1 MAISTP
7 ICNFGEK
14 SHNFSLTST
23 EGKFVN
29 LNDIKGE
36 NGYLIMFICNHCP
49 YVQAIINFLVDDAKY
64 LESKGI
70 TNDGAVSIVEH
81 ALNGGCE
88 NTGRLWW
95 WALCF

>member
-1 MAISTP
+1 MSVSTP

-14 SHNFSLTST
+14 SHEFNLQST
-23 EGKFVN
+23 EGKLVN

-64 LESKGI
+64 LENIGI
-70 TNDGAVSIVEH
+70 KSAAIMSNDTKEYPEDSFD
-81 ALNGGCE
+81 NMKK
-88 NTGRLWW
+88 
-95 WALCF
+95 